1 MFSSDFDINRHD
13 TERSTDSS
21 NDKLSQNGTKI
32 VAQICIFDSRVN
44 IFDWRSEHGRM
55 SAAYHDSG
63 KFLFVYHCE
72 SDMPLYTFEHRDNRS
87 IATFV
92 RLAVK
97 GS

>member
-1 MFSSDFDINRHD
+1 MTLRGLLIAP
-13 TERSTDSS
+13 
-21 NDKLSQNGTKI
+21 KLKLCQNSAKMVT
-32 VAQICIFDSRVN
+32 QICIFDSCVS
-44 IFDWRSEHGRM
+44 IFDWRSEHGRT
-55 SAAYHDSG
+55 STVYHDSR

-72 SDMPLYTFEHRDNRS
+72 SDMLLYTFEHCDNRS

>member
-1 MFSSDFDINRHD
+1 
-13 TERSTDSS
+13 
-21 NDKLSQNGTKI
+21 
-32 VAQICIFDSRVN
+32 
-44 IFDWRSEHGRM
+44 M

-72 SDMPLYTFEHRDNRS
+72 SDMLLYTFEHRDNRS

-92 RLAVK
+92 RVAVK